1 MVNHLSSTDFYPFG
15 NPIQKV
21 ATTNPPRFALRPSQ
35 PSRLWPRV
43 AKVCCGNL
51 LDEPRQSIK
60 EFDYEIQ
67 ATFRQ

>member
-35 PSRLWPRV
+35 PAAGPLPLMAAGGQGLLWQPSGWTET
-43 AKVCCGNL
+43 K
-51 LDEPRQSIK
+51 
-60 EFDYEIQ
+60 Y
-67 ATFRQ
+67 